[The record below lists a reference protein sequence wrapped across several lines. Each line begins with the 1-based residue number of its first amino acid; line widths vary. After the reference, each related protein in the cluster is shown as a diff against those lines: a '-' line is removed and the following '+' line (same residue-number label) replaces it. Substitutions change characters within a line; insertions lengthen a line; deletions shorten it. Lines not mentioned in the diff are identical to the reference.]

1 MSECVCVCVFPAQR
15 VRIFARQF
23 VAVEFDEVPYM
34 CERDVQCNSYEI
46 DAVAIR
52 QRQCVGCTREQ
63 RSVFCP
69 MHGQYR
75 TCYVSCGTASW
86 YQLQ

>member
-1 MSECVCVCVFPAQR
+1 MCVCVCLCVCVLPAHNGI
-15 VRIFARQF
+15 RIFARQF
-23 VAVEFDEVPYM
+23 ISVEFDEVPYM
-34 CERDVQCNSYEI
+34 CERDVQCNSIEI
-46 DAVAIR
+46 DAAAHAS
-52 QRQCVGCTREQ
+52 RQCVGCTREA

-75 TCYVSCGTASW
+75 TDYACGW